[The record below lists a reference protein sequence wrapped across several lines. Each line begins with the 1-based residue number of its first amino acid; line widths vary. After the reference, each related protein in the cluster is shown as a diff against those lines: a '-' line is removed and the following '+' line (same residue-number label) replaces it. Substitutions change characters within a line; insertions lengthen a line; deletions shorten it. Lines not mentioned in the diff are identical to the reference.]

1 MQIKILDDKGKVFK
15 TLPIDMER
23 KRFFEMLKR
32 VRPGSEELYFQ
43 TGKGTQIYKLSFNRK
58 DASKGKDQSGGFL
71 PLILAALPA
80 IGKALAL
87 GAVGGVGS
95 AAAGGIIG
103 AIKRAIERGK
113 QRRAERR
120 ALKEAEEAQATEPP
134 AEQGGSGMAPVYST
148 VLKHKGLRPNNN
160 LWRIV
165 DQVHRSDLPDDIKT
179 AITKMI
185 NEYLSNLKAGPI
197 PAVVFEQQMSGRG
210 LGEAVGEIFK
220 SVAGEMSSS
229 ASSSFFSN
237 MAKEI
242 AKSTAS
248 GLLKDAVIGLA
259 KKFFGN
265 KKSVS
270 REDVIRASR
279 EVSRLRPEE
288 VEEYAYERPR
298 PRPRPRPTPRPK
310 VIPES
315 EMEPMEP
322 FKPRPNPKPSPRPT
336 PRPRPGVKP
345 VIKRPRP
352 TYDDENDFEEDPP
365 EYQAEAEEPEPANP
379 IASKE
384 NKLRP
389 PNQFGLGNKK
399 PLSSYQRFTSKMFE
413 IHRGTDFPAQ
423 KVMSISSKLWKELK
437 AKGTIQYNGIQM
449 SLSQF

>member
-1 MQIKILDDKGKVFK
+1 MQIKILDDKGNVFK

-23 KRFFEMLKR
+23 RRFFEMLKR
-32 VRPGSEELYFQ
+32 VRPGSDELYFQ
-43 TGKGTQIYKLSFNRK
+43 TGKGTQIYKLSYNRK

-120 ALKEAEEAQATEPP
+120 ALKEAEEAQATEATEPP

-165 DQVHRSDLPDDIKT
+165 DQVHRSDLSEDIKT

-197 PAVVFEQQMSGRG
+197 PAVVYEQQMSGRG
-210 LGEAVGEIFK
+210 LGEAVGEVFK
-220 SVAGEMSSS
+220 SIAGEMTKEG
-229 ASSSFFSN
+229 SSSFFSN

-288 VEEYAYERPR
+288 VEEYAYARPR
-298 PRPRPRPTPRPK
+298 PRPK
-310 VIPES
+310 
-315 EMEPMEP
+315 
-322 FKPRPNPKPSPRPT
+322 
-336 PRPRPGVKP
+336 PGVKP
-345 VIKRPRP
+345 LFRAEEPVIRRPRP
-352 TYDDENDFEEDPP
+352 TYDDEDDFEDPP
-365 EYQAEAEEPEPANP
+365 EYEEPEPPKPAKKAEP
-379 IASKE
+379 AKPEPPKKKE
-384 NKLRP
+384 PSVNTY
-389 PNQFGLGNKK
+389 QYGFGSKK
-399 PLSSYQRFTSKMFE
+399 PLTSYQRFTSKIFD

-423 KVMSISSKLWKELK
+423 KVMSLSSKLWKELK